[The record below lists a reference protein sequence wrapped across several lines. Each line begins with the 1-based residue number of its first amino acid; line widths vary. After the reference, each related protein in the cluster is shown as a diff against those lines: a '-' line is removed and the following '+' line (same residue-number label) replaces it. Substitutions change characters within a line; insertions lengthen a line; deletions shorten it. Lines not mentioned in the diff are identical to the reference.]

1 MAQALLLAISA
12 VAALTH
18 FADSAIAAASAADF
32 LSSALGTAEHELAR
46 GVTSREPGDIV
57 QPKIV
62 IPGEW
67 LTDQAEHF
75 LLLPLNLP
83 HGLQAPQCKVLS
95 NGDVL
100 LVVVTE
106 QPEEEPETNALRK
119 FRLIMEAMKQ
129 EAGHDEHILQ
139 QKLQTWWDTEDDD
152 EVRVRVRKTLDS
164 LMAVRQAKK
173 IPVPSSVAVPLGLV
187 HKARSSFLE
196 KPSGSKNATRSRS
209 SASERQAGPHSLSQ
223 RRAHRSNLI
232 KESFSIEIP
241 YPVASERIFLLKTD
255 PASLVVLM
263 PLVRNSLEANGIST
277 GGKPYVRLPVFSS
290 EGKLIAG
297 PSAQLNF
304 MAHGLDIASVT
315 SRQGLK
321 PLVIQ

>member
-1 MAQALLLAISA
+1 MAWQALLLAVSAA
-12 VAALTH
+12 VALVH
-18 FADSAIAAASAADF
+18 LADSAAAAAA
-32 LSSALGTAEHELAR
+32 AGTLAR
-46 GVTSREPGDIV
+46 GIVTRKPGDVV
-57 QPKIV
+57 QPKMV

-83 HGLQAPQCKVLS
+83 SGLEAPQCKVLS

-106 QPEEEPETNALRK
+106 QPQEEPETNALRK
-119 FRLIMEAMKQ
+119 FRLIMEAIKQ
-129 EAGHDEHILQ
+129 EAGHDEHTLQ

-152 EVRVRVRKTLDS
+152 EVRVRVRRTLDS

-173 IPVPSSVAVPLGLV
+173 IPVPSSVAVPLGLE
-187 HKARSSFLE
+187 HKASSSFLA
-196 KPSGSKNATRSRS
+196 KPARSDNATHSWP
-209 SASERQAGPHSLSQ
+209 SAASDAQAGLHSLHQ
-223 RRAHRSNLI
+223 QRAHRSNLI

-241 YPVASERIFLLKTD
+241 YPVASDRIFILKTD

-277 GGKPYVRLPVFSS
+277 GGKPYVRLPVFRND
-290 EGKLIAG
+290 GMLLAG

-304 MAHGLDIASVT
+304 MANGLDIASVT